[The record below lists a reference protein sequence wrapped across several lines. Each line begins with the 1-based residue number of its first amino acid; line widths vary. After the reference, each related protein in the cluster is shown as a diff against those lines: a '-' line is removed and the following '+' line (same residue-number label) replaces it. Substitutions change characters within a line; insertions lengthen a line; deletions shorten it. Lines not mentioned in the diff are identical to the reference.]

1 MAIQGPSSASFC
13 GSSRSVLSYL
23 GIRQPTR
30 GPERAVGG
38 GRRAPGRMTLLH
50 VHVCGLF
57 CCPNHLCP
65 ARWLDA
71 SHYRQYNATEC
82 PFRHQTVTAPV
93 SGPAK
98 ARSWLDE
105 RQPAL
110 PGGPDQPR
118 QRAVRP
124 LPDLLDAL
132 VNDRGRVAAAEALGV
147 NYRSQCPQQTP
158 RVCFTT
164 GATFLL
170 PAVSGGVVPHP
181 AAHWLTFARNRW
193 SGS

>member
-1 MAIQGPSSASFC
+1 
-13 GSSRSVLSYL
+13 
-23 GIRQPTR
+23 
-30 GPERAVGG
+30 
-38 GRRAPGRMTLLH
+38 MTLLH

-98 ARSWLDE
+98 DRSWLDE

-147 NYRSQCPQQTP
+147 NYRTMMNCYDSP
-158 RVCFTT
+158 RVSRRMRQVLADFRDAQVFADGSAGVGNGDG
-164 GATFLL
+164 GAENQGEPLKQRL
-170 PAVSGGVVPHP
+170 AELEEEGRGLREIIE
-181 AAHWLTFARNRW
+181 AQARHWRSWGA
-193 SGS
+193 G